1 MLQFFRNIFK
11 SKVGLAITI
20 AFVGIIGLAFAI
32 GDVAGT
38 GGIGGGISGGDN
50 VAVVGK
56 DKISANDL
64 NDAANNSLDQMR
76 QENPTISM
84 AAFIQQGGL
93 TQVLDSLLD
102 RRAISRWAADNG
114 LRAGDNLVN
123 SEIRRIPA
131 FAGPDGKFSQ
141 SVYQQT
147 LAARKLTDA
156 MVRRDIAD
164 GQLATQVLVPAAF
177 GARMP
182 NKIALRYAALTKE
195 RRQGGVAVIPS
206 SAFAPK
212 GDPTAAQLTAYYNGH
227 KADFIRPE
235 RRQLRYLVFD
245 DKALGSVEPTD
256 AEIAARYNRD
266 RATLYAAREQR
277 TLTQLIVPTR
287 AAAQAIAQKGP
298 GALPAAAR
306 EAGLETRTV
315 SAVDKQAYAAQSSQA
330 VANAVFGAAKGTIAA
345 PAKGGLGW
353 YVVRVDGVTTMP
365 ARSLDQVRGEIATAL
380 RGEKRTRALSE
391 LASDVE
397 QQVDEG
403 NALSDI
409 AKSLKVQI
417 QTTQP
422 VVADGRVYGS
432 TTERVPAVLAPAL
445 SSAFEMEEGQPQ
457 IAALAGG
464 QSYLV
469 YETGRI
475 TPSAAAPLS
484 EIRND
489 VVGAWRRSVGSQA
502 AKAAADRVVARIAKG
517 QTLSQALA
525 AEQVTLPPAD
535 AVNMTREE
543 LAAQGQRVA
552 PPLALLFSMAK
563 NSVKKLE
570 APNNAGWFVVTVNSI
585 EPGKIAPNDPIMV
598 QASQSLGQL
607 MGREYGD
614 AMRVAIRKDVGV
626 ERNADAIAAVR
637 KRLAG
642 ENSEN

>member
-20 AFVGIIGLAFAI
+20 AFVGVIGLAFAI
-32 GDVAGT
+32 GDVAGN
-38 GGIGGGISGGDN
+38 GGIGGGIAGGDN
-50 VAVVGK
+50 VAVVGE

-64 NDAANNSLDQMR
+64 SEAASNSLDQMR

-102 RRAISRWAADNG
+102 RRAISRWAYDHG

-131 FAGPDGKFSQ
+131 FAGPDGKFSD

-156 MVRRDIAD
+156 IVRRDIAD

-212 GDPTAAQLTAYYNGH
+212 GDPTAAQLTTYYNGH

-235 RRQLRYLVFD
+235 RRVLRYLVFD
-245 DKALGSVEPTD
+245 DKALGSVEPTP
-256 AEIAARYNRD
+256 AEIEARYTRD
-266 RATLYAAREQR
+266 RASLYAAREQR

-287 AAAQAIAQKGP
+287 PAAQAIAQKGP
-298 GALPAAAR
+298 AALPAAAR

-315 SAVDKQAYAAQSSQA
+315 SGVDKQAYAAQSSQA

-353 YVVRVDGVTTMP
+353 YVVRVDNVTTTP
-365 ARSLDQVRGEIATAL
+365 ARSLDQVRGEITTAL
-380 RGEKRTRALSE
+380 RTEKRTRALAE

-409 AKSLKVQI
+409 AKSLKVEI

-432 TTERVPAVLAPAL
+432 ATERAPAVLAPAL

-475 TPSAAAPLS
+475 TPSAAAPLA

-489 VVGAWRRSVGSQA
+489 VVGAWRRSVGAQA
-502 AKAAADRVVARIAKG
+502 AKAAADRVVARVAKG
-517 QTLSQALA
+517 QALSQALA
-525 AEQVTLPPAD
+525 AEQVSLPPAD

-543 LAAQGQRVA
+543 LAAQGQRVP

-585 EPGKIAPNDPIMV
+585 EPGKIAPNDPIMA

-626 ERNADAIAAVR
+626 ERNATAIAAVR